1 MAAPVVKKVLERAAP
16 EVKPTFKKLADRA
29 FELIGI
35 GIRFSPSNTNAL
47 VNQLEAVANGH
58 FPIIVGGGSLSQEE
72 AEIMVAVLKEAGG
85 IAFDQQTGR
94 YVLYDI
100 NAEIPLTSEEQAD
113 TVFGQMV
120 AMYVA
125 QAQQARENDDATSV
139 AKVHGNSKESKRPQH
154 MYEIFRFNRNEPHV
168 QEVVKTGISGTDLLP
183 KPNLTSIATGN
194 VKNSQWTS
202 TRATAQVNVF
212 NKREPEGSNIVYG
225 YRIKEINMP
234 DRATALQKER
244 ENTRRLRET
253 GHQLVEQRR
262 PNPEAFDSPF
272 APNRWITVTN

>member
-1 MAAPVVKKVLERAAP
+1 VAAPVVKKVLERAAP

-154 MYEIFRFNRNEPHV
+154 MYEIFRFNRDNPAK

-202 TRATAQVNVF
+202 TRAETQV
-212 NKREPEGSNIVYG
+212 R
-225 YRIKEINMP
+225 
-234 DRATALQKER
+234 
-244 ENTRRLRET
+244 
-253 GHQLVEQRR
+253 
-262 PNPEAFDSPF
+262 
-272 APNRWITVTN
+272 